1 MKSIARKLMSN
12 EWLNLKSEIHRFLL
26 LSTAF
31 SVLMVLM
38 RIAIIH
44 QYSYRFLIW
53 NLFLGAIPY
62 GISRW
67 LQLNPHLIKR
77 RFLFAGLLIV
87 WVLFLPNSFYI
98 LTDLFHLTGYYGMK
112 KWFDLTM
119 IVSFAWNGMLLG
131 ILSIREMEKIM
142 HTFLGRRTLLFFI
155 YPVML
160 LCAFGIYLGRF
171 LRFNSWDVITNPF
184 GLFSDMGSMIFNPFD
199 FHAEWITMICFSTL
213 MTLIYLS
220 IKKIARTIN

>member
-1 MKSIARKLMSN
+1 MKSITKRIIGS
-12 EWLNLKSEIHRFLL
+12 EWLNLKSEIHRLL
-26 LSTAF
+26 LFSAMF
-31 SVLMVLM
+31 SVLMVIARILM
-38 RIAIIH
+38 I
-44 QYSYRFLIW
+44 QEFSYRFLVW

-67 LQLNPHLIKR
+67 LQLNPRWVENKL
-77 RFLFAGLLIV
+77 RFGSLLIV
-87 WVLFLPNSFYI
+87 WILFLPNSFYI
-98 LTDLFHLTGYYGMK
+98 LTDLFHLSGYYGMK

-119 IVSFAWNGMLLG
+119 IVSFAWNGMILG

-142 HTFLGRRTLLFFI
+142 QVYLQRKTTLFFV

-160 LCAFGIYLGRF
+160 LSALGIYIGRF

-184 GLFSDMGSMIFNPFD
+184 GLFSDMGTMLFNPLSFKP
-199 FHAEWITMICFSTL
+199 EWITIICFSIL
-213 MTLIYLS
+213 MTIIYLS